1 MGYSLHATVPVTLK
15 QRLHHRKH
23 EVDVWQGCSGP
34 ITHNPVNLSV
44 PEYAPC
50 SCESCR
56 VSGLGVINDIEVL
69 DYEWLVGREV
79 TA

>member
-1 MGYSLHATVPVTLK
+1 MGYSLHATVPVTPSNDFTSENMKCMPGRGVPVL
-15 QRLHHRKH
+15 LH
-23 EVDVWQGCSGP
+23 
-34 ITHNPVNLSV
+34 ITQFHLSV